1 MISFLSRNYISI
13 DDFNILN
20 SVAGYHF
27 DNDNLQIDFR
37 QLFNSSEYKED
48 LVFLKLDHIG
58 IEAYFY
64 VSESEIRRFLGV
76 EIKYLDADY
85 VAHIVTR
92 NCANYGVHYIHFI
105 PWELSRKLPT
115 LVSAYLILGEW
126 QVKVLVE
133 VNSLELDKNYLFS
146 EKNRLSKDLKLV
158 TAHSPFETY
167 LDSHELSVL
176 CADDV
181 VLVYPK

>member
-1 MISFLSRNYISI
+1 MISFLPRNCIST
-13 DDFNILN
+13 DEFKILH
-20 SVAGYHF
+20 SVAGYRF
-27 DNDNLQIDFR
+27 DNDDFQIHFR

-76 EIKYLDADY
+76 DIKYLDADY

-92 NCANYGVHYIHFI
+92 HCANYGVHYIHSV

-115 LVSAYLILGEW
+115 LVSAYLNLGEW

-133 VNSLELDKNYLFS
+133 VISLELEQNYLFS

-158 TAHSPFETY
+158 TVHSPFETY
-167 LDSHELSVL
+167 LYSHELSTL
-176 CADDV
+176 CEDDV
-181 VLVYPK
+181 VLVYRK